1 MDSLMS
7 KVDNESP
14 PDMGSDFEKIER
26 DAGVVRKALAK
37 VVGEHLLFKEDSN
50 QCHTH
55 ALELSDKPHYV
66 EVSDPNELKYT
77 FHLISNKRISDIV
90 VDSSGVN
97 MRNATIDADSEEFKL
112 LTKSLGDALHELREP
127 EDFMQIVL
135 D

>member
-1 MDSLMS
+1 MI
-7 KVDNESP
+7 KTDNESP
-14 PDMGSDFEKIER
+14 SNACSDFEKIER

-37 VVGEHLLFKEDSN
+37 VVGDTLLFEEDSN

-55 ALELSDKPHYV
+55 DLELADKPHYV
-66 EVSDPNELKYT
+66 EVTDPNELKYT

-97 MRNATIDADSEEFKL
+97 MRNATIDTDSEEFKL
-112 LTKSLGDALHELREP
+112 LTKSLEDALHELREP
-127 EDFMQIVL
+127 KDFMQIVL